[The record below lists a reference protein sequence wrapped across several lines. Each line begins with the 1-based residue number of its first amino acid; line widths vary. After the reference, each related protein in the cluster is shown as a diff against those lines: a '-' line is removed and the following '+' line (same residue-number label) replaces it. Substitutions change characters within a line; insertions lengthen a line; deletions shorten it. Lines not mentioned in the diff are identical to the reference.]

1 MFSKNVTVASI
12 LISLGAVVATVA
24 CSSSD
29 NDATDVNGTNGTSS
43 GANCSGDCTG
53 ASGGNVSSGG
63 AVGTSGTSGTGAIG
77 GSSGTSGNPAC
88 TDCTCTNS
96 CNPDDPANNG
106 KKDGTETDI
115 DCGGADRPKC
125 AEGKA
130 CAADSDCDVVCS
142 DSKVC
147 VSIPSCKAH
156 FGGDTCGIGE
166 VGDANAKHESCC
178 RSLPVA
184 GYTDAA
190 HPGKQV
196 YLDKYEITAGRI
208 RSWIAQMAAA
218 NGGKPDVRGWIQ
230 KNRPQIWDPAW
241 DEFLPTDTEGGT
253 KVIARR
259 LLGDPRVEDQND
271 SGPGVVGPPATDQP
285 RNMGTNY
292 QFGSETYVDLH
303 GMDCATFKDSYGFP
317 TYYYPPEILSRNNQV
332 SRADGK
338 DAQTN
343 GKPIAA
349 QEALDV
355 KAMNCITN
363 LMLQAFC
370 AWDGGQLATDEV
382 LDYVTATPPS
392 LGNTSG
398 CGTQYDNHDKLLFL
412 TDGKQGTTAPE
423 DFTGTVQDGGRCAKV
438 SLINATFDAGDNL
451 PKPASIL
458 NVHNYFYPFFG
469 DANTSDKSWE
479 VSAPGRATFANYD
492 FSFRGKQVDMVRIN
506 PNDEPWMDLAGNL
519 SEAALDT
526 TNGAFSGDFA
536 LKMRGIGYGSARSDL
551 NVKVQPKGPKPG
563 DVVETKIR
571 IKRPEAKAA
580 YIGGRCMRFK

>member
-12 LISLGAVVATVA
+12 LISLGSVIATAA

-29 NDATDVNGTNGTSS
+29 NNATDVNGTNGTSS
-43 GANCSGDCTG
+43 GAACSGDCTG
-53 ASGGNVSSGG
+53 ATSG
-63 AVGTSGTSGTGAIG
+63 ADGTSGANGTS
-77 GSSGTSGNPAC
+77 GSSGTSGSPAC
-88 TDCTCTNS
+88 TDCNCTKS

-106 KKDGTETDI
+106 IKDGTETDI
-115 DCGGADRPKC
+115 DCGGADRKKC

-142 DSKVC
+142 DAKVC
-147 VSIPSCKAH
+147 ITTPSCKAH

-166 VGDANAKHESCC
+166 VGESTAQHESCC
-178 RSLPVA
+178 KTLPVS
-184 GYTDAA
+184 GYTDPT

-218 NGGKPDVRGWIQ
+218 NGGKPDVRGWIS

-241 DEFLPTDTEGGT
+241 DEFLPTDTEGGS

-259 LLGDPRVEDQND
+259 LLGDPRVEDRND

-303 GMDCATFKDSYGFP
+303 GMDCATFAGSYGFP
-317 TYYYPPEILSRNNQV
+317 TYWYPPEILSRNSQV
-332 SRADGK
+332 ARKDGIGFDGK
-338 DAQTN
+338 
-343 GKPIAA
+343 PVPA

-355 KAMNCITN
+355 KAMNCITG

-382 LDYVTATPPS
+382 LDYVTATPPT

-412 TDGKQGTTAPE
+412 QDGHQGTTAPE
-423 DFTGTVQDGGRCAKV
+423 DYTGTVQEGGRCAKV
-438 SLINATFDAGDNL
+438 LLINATFDAGDNL
-451 PKPASIL
+451 PKPGSQL
-458 NVHNYFYPFFG
+458 NVHNYFYPDLG
-469 DANTSDKSWE
+469 DYSVNTSDKSWE
-479 VSAPGRATFANYD
+479 VSAPGRATYANYD
-492 FSFRGKQVDMVRIN
+492 FSYRGKQVDMVRIN

-519 SEAALDT
+519 SETALDT
-526 TNGAFSGDFA
+526 TNGAFTGDFA
-536 LKMRGIGYGSARSDL
+536 MKMRGIGYGSARSDL
-551 NVKVQPKGPKPG
+551 NMNVQPKGPKPG